1 MTYNFSKPYK
11 DIQSSFIR
19 DILKV
24 ANQKDFISFAG
35 GLPDEELFPKKEL
48 KQIFENY
55 SENLPS
61 DLLQYSTTMGLP
73 KLIDLIKKQFKFKEQ
88 LLISNGS
95 QQALDLICS
104 VFLNPKDKILVE
116 EPSYLGAIGLF
127 KSYAAKCHTV
137 KLEKDGLDLKDLEKK
152 LKKNTYK
159 FLYVIPNFQNP
170 SSISY
175 SNQKRKKLAVLAI
188 KYNLIIIEDDPY
200 GFLDFKGKQYKKIFD
215 YAPKN
220 TIYLGSFSKILV
232 PSLRLGYIMADE
244 EIMTK
249 INIAKQYKDLHTN
262 LFSQYILYEYLKRF
276 DIFEHIKMLKI
287 NYEKKGNLF
296 YKTLKTELGS
306 YFDVEKPKGG
316 MFLWVKLKDNSNSE
330 ELLKRAVKKKVLFV
344 PGSVFLQDKTKQSY
358 IRFNFTNSSKK
369 DIKKGILRLKSLFPK
384 T

>member
-1 MTYNFSKPYK
+1 MSHSK
-11 DIQSSFIR
+11 IR
-19 DILKV
+19 KRW
-24 ANQKDFISFAG
+24 F
-35 GLPDEELFPKKEL
+35 
-48 KQIFENY
+48 
-55 SENLPS
+55 
-61 DLLQYSTTMGLP
+61 
-73 KLIDLIKKQFKFKEQ
+73 
-88 LLISNGS
+88 
-95 QQALDLICS
+95 
-104 VFLNPKDKILVE
+104 
-116 EPSYLGAIGLF
+116 
-127 KSYAAKCHTV
+127 
-137 KLEKDGLDLKDLEKK
+137 KK

-175 SNQKRKKLAVLAI
+175 SNQKRKKLSVLAI

-306 YFDVEKPKGG
+306 YFEVEKPKGG

-358 IRFNFTNSSKK
+358 FT
-369 DIKKGILRLKSLFPK
+369 R
-384 T
+384 